1 MASLQKT
8 SSQRTK
14 DRIQEIRNRVF
25 QETSSAPK
33 ISNEDANI
41 DKSNDVLEANKA
53 LIDPSQKLEA
63 AQEASNELPTAEVTE
78 ASSSVSVATNEAPK
92 QHNSDKKSVHQEVID
107 FESLK
112 VQITDEIN
120 TEFSLLKKRTDEKLT
135 DFVSKIPDIQ
145 KGSKIRDELLHDIE
159 IMISQ
164 KVIEQNQSIDGLI
177 KKLEMSFASAND
189 LVEMQENLEKSVSQ
203 KFESDLEFASSKF
216 NTLDA
221 KLDNNIVTAD
231 EFNRS
236 IRTDVEALTDYFRSA
251 NEKAD
256 KKLEN
261 NSVSLSSIETRIKNS
276 LKTVEEFNSFIR
288 EDIDLNIKKL
298 ISSNKKFDTKF
309 QNSTDEFLN
318 LQNGIDDQHKFL
330 AADLNRKIKQTDN
343 KINGFT
349 TDTENRSTEINS
361 SLIIKIN
368 NLEKS
373 VNQKFDTEIK
383 DGADRLLSLKRT
395 LEAQQKF
402 LSDSF
407 SQKVKTNND
416 PIIAELRQLDKKYDT
431 KVSAIDA
438 QQKSLSDSFSQKLK
452 TNNDPI
458 MDKLGQLDKK
468 YDAKVSAID
477 AQQKSLSDSFS
488 QKLKTNNDPII
499 AELGQLDKKYDTK
512 VSAISSSLENH
523 LSSAFSR
530 QEKKIETLR
539 QEIKILKD
547 TARVEGVEVK
557 SLLNKQ
563 KTTIFDQM
571 TNSKAEFDKKIRLQT
586 DHTDGKF
593 ALAIQKFTQNAVE
606 VDKNIKLQEVNNDS
620 SFNLL
625 KQEFKDIKNEFAIDL
640 NKKIDSHLIEFS
652 KSRKENITALL
663 GLKESFEKKVNAI
676 SSTFENTQDIN
687 QDKLNKLESLVTADG
702 LESSTNLKKEIEK
715 LTSKIYE
722 SNTKLST
729 KLITLIDE
737 CKNTVSQKIGMP
749 EVESFF
755 NDEMNQKLDTF
766 SNRMGDHFQTI
777 HKNIKTVEELIV
789 KEDDLTELFKNY
801 ALNLTIGDGKNFSK
815 K

>member
-251 NEKAD
+251 NEEAD

-416 PIIAELRQLDKKYDT
+416 PIIAELGQLDKKYDT

-458 MDKLGQLDKK
+458 
-468 YDAKVSAID
+468 
-477 AQQKSLSDSFS
+477 
-488 QKLKTNNDPII
+488 I
-499 AELGQLDKKYDTK
+499 AELRQLDKKYDTK

-530 QEKKIETLR
+530 QEKTIETLR

>member
-63 AQEASNELPTAEVTE
+63 AQEASNELPAAEVTE
-78 ASSSVSVATNEAPK
+78 ASSSVSIATNEAPK
-92 QHNSDKKSVHQEVID
+92 QHSSDKKLVHQEVID

-164 KVIEQNQSIDGLI
+164 KVIEQNHSIDGLI

-189 LVEMQENLEKSVSQ
+189 LVEMQDNLEKSVSQ

-251 NEKAD
+251 NEEAD

-431 KVSAIDA
+431 KVSAI
-438 QQKSLSDSFSQKLK
+438 
-452 TNNDPI
+452 
-458 MDKLGQLDKK
+458 
-468 YDAKVSAID
+468 
-477 AQQKSLSDSFS
+477 
-488 QKLKTNNDPII
+488 
-499 AELGQLDKKYDTK
+499 
-512 VSAISSSLENH
+512 SSSLENH

-530 QEKKIETLR
+530 QEKTIETLR

>member
-1 MASLQKT
+1 MATAKV
-8 SSQRTK
+8 
-14 DRIQEIRNRVF
+14 IQ
-25 QETSSAPK
+25 T
-33 ISNEDANI
+33 
-41 DKSNDVLEANKA
+41 
-53 LIDPSQKLEA
+53 
-63 AQEASNELPTAEVTE
+63 
-78 ASSSVSVATNEAPK
+78 SSSVSIATNEAPK

-112 VQITDEIN
+112 AQITDEIN

-159 IMISQ
+159 IMFSQ

-189 LVEMQENLEKSVSQ
+189 LVEMQDNLEKSVSQ

-216 NTLDA
+216 NVLDA
-221 KLDNNIVTAD
+221 KLDNNIVIAD

-236 IRTDVEALTDYFRSA
+236 IRTDVEALTDHFRSSNEEA
-251 NEKAD
+251 N
-256 KKLEN
+256 KKLED
-261 NSVSLSSIETRIKNS
+261 NSVSLSSIETRVKNS

-298 ISSNKKFDTKF
+298 ISSNKKFDAKL

-343 KINGFT
+343 KVNGFT

-361 SLIIKIN
+361 TLINKIN

-407 SQKVKTNND
+407 SQKLKTNND
-416 PIIAELRQLDKKYDT
+416 PIIAELGQLDKKYDT

-458 MDKLGQLDKK
+458 MD
-468 YDAKVSAID
+468 
-477 AQQKSLSDSFS
+477 
-488 QKLKTNNDPII
+488 
-499 AELGQLDKKYDTK
+499 ELRQLDKKYDTK

-530 QEKKIETLR
+530 QEKTIETLR

-547 TARVEGVEVK
+547 TSRVEFVEFK

-571 TNSKAEFDKKIRLQT
+571 TNSTAEFDKKIRLQT
-586 DHTDGKF
+586 DHTDSKF

-652 KSRKENITALL
+652 KSRKENVTALL

-676 SSTFENTQDIN
+676 SSTFEKTQDIN
-687 QDKLNKLESLVTADG
+687 QDKLNKLESLVTADS
-702 LESSTNLKKEIEK
+702 LESSINLKKEIEK
-715 LTSKIYE
+715 LASKIYE

-755 NDEMNQKLDTF
+755 NDEMNQKLDAF

-777 HKNIKTVEELIV
+777 HKNIKTVEELIL

-801 ALNLTIGDGKNFSK
+801 TLNLTIGDDKNFSK